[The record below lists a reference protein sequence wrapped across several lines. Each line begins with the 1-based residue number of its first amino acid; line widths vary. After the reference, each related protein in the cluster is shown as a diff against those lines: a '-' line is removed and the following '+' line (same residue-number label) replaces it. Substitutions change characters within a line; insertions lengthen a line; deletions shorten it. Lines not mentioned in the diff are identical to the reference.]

1 MSDFICYLR
10 AVLWQ
15 TQGFPHDA
23 QIRLLGVVLLE
34 AITSKL
40 YPLRVNK
47 DTERSCLLMIED
59 MS

>member
-1 MSDFICYLR
+1 MSDFFCYLR

-15 TQGFPHDA
+15 AQGFPDDA

-34 AITSKL
+34 VITSKL
-40 YPLRVNK
+40 YPLSVDK
-47 DTERSCLLMIED
+47 KTERSYFRVTED